1 MESYNLS
8 FQAGSDSLYN
18 VVKARWLKVKSIY
31 LSILQEERKRGLKNG
46 LYDYTTVT
54 FAYHTNKIE
63 GSTLTLSDTQAL
75 YSHDFVNTGGHKMDD
90 LIESKNHFELFHF
103 MLDTINE
110 PLTERLIKEYHQLLK
125 RGTTDEKWYGIG
137 RYKAIPNIAGDQEV
151 AQPHDVPGLMSE
163 LMDDYNDLDEVEL
176 HDVLSFHHRFELIH
190 PFQDGNGRIGRL
202 IMFRQCL
209 SHNITP
215 FIISSERREQYIDGL
230 KAFTN
235 DPTLLEKEVV
245 QHQEQYKKIAAPI
258 IRHYKQEKNKSLH
271 QDFER

>member
-1 MESYNLS
+1 M
-8 FQAGSDSLYN
+8 
-18 VVKARWLKVKSIY
+18 
-31 LSILQEERKRGLKNG
+31 
-46 LYDYTTVT
+46 
-54 FAYHTNKIE
+54 
-63 GSTLTLSDTQAL
+63 
-75 YSHDFVNTGGHKMDD
+75 
-90 LIESKNHFELFHF
+90 
-103 MLDTINE
+103 
-110 PLTERLIKEYHQLLK
+110 
-125 RGTTDEKWYGIG
+125 
-137 RYKAIPNIAGDQEV
+137 

-176 HDVLSFHHRFELIH
+176 HDVLSFHHGFELIH